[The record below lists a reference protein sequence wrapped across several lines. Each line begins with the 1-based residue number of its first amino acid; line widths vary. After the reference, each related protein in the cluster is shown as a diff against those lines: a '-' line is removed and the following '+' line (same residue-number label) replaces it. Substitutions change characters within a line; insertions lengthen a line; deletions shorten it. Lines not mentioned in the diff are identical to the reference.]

1 MHSEPIGKKQDS
13 MNVIYFDRNVFDNIC
28 TLSCGVTKE
37 DVAKIQR
44 AVESGKITIPA
55 SYTVIEETVP
65 IIRASEEKYEQHIQ
79 TVLNL
84 VDKDRIIKPHNQLI
98 REDCLSYAFGQP
110 LSPRMEATSTHFRR
124 VLNLSI
130 NRDDLKA
137 LTEEIHE
144 FYTRL
149 AAKSQVQFDDLL
161 DEMKQMGL
169 RGYDNF
175 QDAWEALSLVIV
187 EGVVSRLPRTPKR
200 LCRKRG
206 IKRMLNIKS
215 IRIGTIYYCWFY
227 YSHWLKTDGKP
238 GKVQESEAGDFFH
251 AICASAA
258 DIFVTQESKNK
269 YGKLPFI
276 LSQVPIPKFTV
287 MGLKEFVATL

>member
-1 MHSEPIGKKQDS
+1 

-37 DVAKIQR
+37 DVATIRR
-44 AVESGKITIPA
+44 AVESGKIMIPA

-65 IIRASEEKYEQHIQ
+65 IIRASEERYEQHIQ
-79 TVLNL
+79 TVLSL

-98 REDCLSYAFGQP
+98 REDCLSYALGQP
-110 LSPRMEATSTHFRR
+110 LTPRTEATPTHFRG

-130 NRDDLKA
+130 NRDDLKV
-137 LTEEIHE
+137 LTDEIHD
-144 FYTRL
+144 FYTKL
-149 AAKSQVQFDDLL
+149 AAKSQDQFDDLL
-161 DEMKQMGL
+161 DEMRRMGL
-169 RGYDNF
+169 SGYNNF
-175 QDAWEALSLVIV
+175 QAAWDALSLVIV
-187 EGVVSRLPRTPKR
+187 EGVVSRLPRIPKR

-206 IKRMLNIKS
+206 IKHMLNIKS
-215 IRIGTIYYCWFY
+215 IRVGTIYYCWFY

-258 DIFVTQESKNK
+258 DVFVTQESKNK
-269 YGKLPFI
+269 YGRLPFI
-276 LSQVPIPKFTV
+276 LSQVPIPKFSV
-287 MGLKEFVATL
+287 MSLKEFVAAL